1 MDTSFVIRLS
11 LFSLLCALLQI
22 PALQNWVEWNKLAIY
37 SGQWWRIV
45 TGNFSHTNLAHLG
58 MNLAAL
64 WVICYLF
71 RPNWRLLMLV
81 TFSSAVLI
89 GTGLLLSS
97 LSYYL
102 GLSGILHAIFAF
114 WALKESLDG
123 RKSSW
128 LLVLGGTLKVGWELY
143 FGGSAATSAL
153 IEANVAVQAHAIG
166 LAAGLGLALLCYYR
180 SAAVKE

>member
-1 MDTSFVIRLS
+1 
-11 LFSLLCALLQI
+11 
-22 PALQNWVEWNKLAIY
+22 
-37 SGQWWRIV
+37 
-45 TGNFSHTNLAHLG
+45 

-71 RPNWRLLMLV
+71 RPNWRMLTLV
-81 TFSSAVLI
+81 ALFSATMI

-102 GLSGILHAIFAF
+102 GLSGVLHAIFAF
-114 WALKESLDG
+114 WALRESLEG

-128 LLVLGGTLKVGWELY
+128 LLVLGGVMKVAWELY

-166 LAAGLGLALLCYYR
+166 LVAGLGLALLVHYR
-180 SAAVKE
+180 KAAVKA

>member
-1 MDTSFVIRLS
+1 
-11 LFSLLCALLQI
+11 
-22 PALQNWVEWNKLAIY
+22 
-37 SGQWWRIV
+37 
-45 TGNFSHTNLAHLG
+45 
-58 MNLAAL
+58 
-64 WVICYLF
+64 
-71 RPNWRLLMLV
+71 MLV